1 MRVDN
6 CRARNALDR
15 AHVIRHQS
23 RAHAV
28 TSRARWKSRATR
40 HRNQQPSE
48 HCSKSA
54 QDADPVDCGAE
65 ENIENQRVCHFEEEH
80 YLNDKQSRTIGEWLD
95 LCGIDLDEH
104 GVRWPRDELDGL
116 ADLRFQPKQTSGQC
130 VSWQIFKDDRVV
142 HLPSFEDL
150 VPRLDIDSCR
160 EAWFLEK
167 PIKLKEDCFADFKIH
182 LLEERVSTIRLLNVP
197 VTKRMVS
204 LHRHGAPE
212 RNAFLRPSRVQ
223 IRAPKVG
230 DCCSVGMS
238 YVPARRARRLTP
250 ALDTRESRDA
260 TRRAWQSVVRI
271 PLPFAP
277 SWSYKQSTPSHAS
290 VYRCHQLFL
299 ALSVTIPAI

>member
-1 MRVDN
+1 V
-6 CRARNALDR
+6 
-15 AHVIRHQS
+15 
-23 RAHAV
+23 HA
-28 TSRARWKSRATR
+28 
-40 HRNQQPSE
+40 NLL
-48 HCSKSA
+48 CSK
-54 QDADPVDCGAE
+54 
-65 ENIENQRVCHFEEEH
+65 NI
-80 YLNDKQSRTIGEWLD
+80 S
-95 LCGIDLDEH
+95 
-104 GVRWPRDELDGL
+104 
-116 ADLRFQPKQTSGQC
+116 
-130 VSWQIFKDDRVV
+130 
-142 HLPSFEDL
+142 
-150 VPRLDIDSCR
+150 
-160 EAWFLEK
+160 
-167 PIKLKEDCFADFKIH
+167 
-182 LLEERVSTIRLLNVP
+182 ERVSRSTRLWECPHLETMRPEKTLSPETFCEWRYLV
-197 VTKRMVS
+197 